1 MNGTS
6 AIGRYVAALPL
17 LLTIAACR
25 PTRTVKLAWDVPA
38 VTPSGYRILVDEKVA
53 MEIAPPAIDP
63 SCKCLTVSVPVPPGP
78 HTLKV
83 VAYSPYGD
91 SPPSAVAVLK

>member
-1 MNGTS
+1 MPSVVGYT
-6 AIGRYVAALPL
+6 GLLVALAMV
-17 LLTIAACR
+17 TACR

-38 VTPSGYRILVDEKVA
+38 VRPIGYRILVDDQVVL
-53 MEIAPPAIDP
+53 EIPPPPTDP
-63 SCKCLTVSVPVPPGP
+63 SCNCLTVSVPVPPGP

-83 VAYSPYGD
+83 VAYSPSGA